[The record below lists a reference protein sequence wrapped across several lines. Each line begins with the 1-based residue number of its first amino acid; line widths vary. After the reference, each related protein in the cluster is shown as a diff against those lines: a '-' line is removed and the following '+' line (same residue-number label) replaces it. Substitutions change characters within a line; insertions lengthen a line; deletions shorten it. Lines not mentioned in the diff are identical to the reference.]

1 MRKSETRHERLQ
13 GIHRTLEPL
22 RVAKKTTIKTL
33 GAIGRKHKYLRYPI
47 FIGLVAFIFVYNVF
61 FHAFIQFKMR
71 EKMARAMAVSMTL
84 ILVLTSVDLSVLAL
98 SAGQS
103 GYYNLTSYETESGS
117 VMVPLG
123 TVAEEIELP
132 ESLISTMDFYAV
144 EETETPSDAEVPSD
158 AEIPSDAE
166 VPVST
171 ETPSNAEVPASTET
185 PSDAEVPAST
195 VTPSDAEAPENTE
208 ISSDA
213 TVPESTEMPSDA
225 VMPEGTDSTT
235 TSLDTDNT
243 VDVTVE
249 TVTVVPEQMNAAPED
264 SSELQVLSADEN
276 VETEETATS
285 ETEVND
291 EIVTSEASEAEEI
304 ISSETVEEGEQDI
317 TTEISDGVYEET
329 ITTEVPVTWYCENYD
344 ANTLGEYVFVAQF
357 PTEYKGNVLNVA
369 VETMPAIVVKVVE
382 PQIVIGTQ
390 IVDGIEIEMK
400 AAPGVFPEDA
410 VMSVTKVT
418 DEEIV
423 ALIEETIQKE
433 IDDNKEDEEDQTTL
447 QSTITFDIVVLD
459 GAGNEIQPEIPKGMT
474 EQEAVCVT
482 FKQVVPVLEVECEE
496 DEVTN
501 MQVYYVE
508 DTFDEVEAVET
519 GTSGED
525 VLFNPE
531 HFSYYSCACTHS
543 SYKSV
548 SSWKSLYQAI
558 YNKTGTV
565 NVKLTSDITI
575 SKLIF
580 YSNSNRIYIHKGQ
593 TVNLNLNGYDIRSY
607 TGEEAVEL
615 EKGKF
620 NLHDTNGNGTIS
632 AAEASR
638 VIYVTGDQTTLNIYG
653 GTIRKAG
660 DESWGV
666 DVVANSYINMNGG
679 RIYGSFS
686 SGIWASAENYTYIKM
701 EGGEIDGSAQGIY
714 YGGSNASR
722 GSVSMVGGTIKNYK
736 SYGIYNGGTVLHLN
750 RGTIAGNSS
759 YKAYGV
765 YVNGANATVR
775 LNDSILF
782 SNNRAA
788 DIYVGSYV
796 NNRIE
801 VAANLGGT
809 DIGIATAATPTDNAP
824 VQFTVANEY
833 AVNNMDKFY
842 SKASSSYG
850 VWNPNDTNYLV
861 TGPMGN
867 RTITAEMV
875 FVETNPA
882 TNANGE
888 VAKLALGTATP
899 VASNASAKD
908 ISTVVKF
915 NTPMTFNATLV
926 DSTNYEFKGWK
937 KQGTTTILSTS
948 PTYTFDAKDN
958 VNLEAVF
965 VRKTCT
971 VTIKTSAVSMGT
983 VAYVSSSPSGKG
995 ITTNAETGV
1004 VTGTFEMGSVIT
1016 VTATAKEVTSS
1027 NPKAYYKLAQWSD
1040 GVEGTTEGQVTT
1052 RQITVSEDNAAY
1064 IAQFRYPDPDPNAT
1078 GTLFIGVEQ
1087 LHPSA
1092 YCYTSQNPAQ
1102 SAPSKVILIGAEYGE
1117 MANTAGGT
1125 LAIAGLPGNSARL
1138 SVLTST
1144 KDVNRGSSTD
1154 TLGKAE
1160 TYYDAVTTGSKCAD
1174 SATHHG
1180 STTATSS
1187 ASMGIY
1193 AHGNTSNG
1201 RYSVN
1206 TSSIPANG
1214 YGYYVCIDLKQNN
1227 NIWSSDNL
1235 YKGDAFDTCP
1245 GGWIAY
1251 SSTCGKWH
1259 YWCNN
1264 GGVQGAGP
1272 YYAYAYDKAV
1282 SFTAWEKDSNNNPIS
1297 SNISV
1302 KVNELKLGN
1311 GTNQDYIESADVTVT
1326 IKATDGNYYTLA
1338 NAVFTGETGN
1348 GIPAG
1353 AVIDFANGDRVIEFN
1368 LNGVAFNHTLPEAI
1382 ISRGTGEDKTQTE
1395 YTYIR
1400 DALQNAVA
1408 GDIVYVYGPAI
1419 SEISGEGIE
1428 VAEGVKIIS
1437 YDGTEITLDANSTLN
1452 AEKDGT
1458 IELLEGTMTATPAGD
1473 GSNVEVS
1480 VTGATVTAKEEITVS
1495 TDSKGKGQVST
1506 SEAGAD
1512 ISISP
1517 DGDAN
1522 HKVVFEGCIAGK
1534 TYGVNAGE
1542 MTTEDK
1548 VTISGGTEYDLTVP
1562 STGGSEKVVST
1573 DSTNTGTITITQGQD
1588 ADKNDTVVV
1597 ESTNANDSITVTTT
1611 SKDTNGQDVTV
1622 EQNYTT
1628 SEANTKL
1635 VISDKTDEVIL
1646 EQGGVNVPS
1655 NGSVILPNGEVIEN
1669 TSGVGGNN
1677 ITVSVDDNGSKS
1689 VAIPG
1694 GGSANVGGTEI
1705 SVPNAEPAN
1714 LPVDVELNNDGTLD
1728 VTAQSGNSV
1737 MIGGETYEI
1746 GDYNATFEVDPN
1758 AGEDAIPV
1766 VKEGTVVLQP
1776 GQSITDSNGVTYTNP
1791 PVAAGEESKPIEI
1804 TMTEGQSSE
1813 VNVAPGQSFEY
1824 TPAGENKAI
1833 EYVNPSASDTTFMVD
1848 EKGEVSLGSDISLGE
1863 GNNVNTNFGEV
1874 NANVEI
1880 PTGNTGTVDIDPIE
1894 GNITIQNAGD
1904 RVIIGTVE
1912 YEASEPGT
1920 VFKPGKD
1927 GVELSNGGV
1936 TLDSNEDIIING
1948 TKIEN
1953 SGSGECTVSQKKD
1966 EDGNPTGEMNVEVP
1980 NKGSFTMT
1988 DPVSGQGATFTN
2000 PGSEADYTIDDRGNL
2015 VVPADKEVAFKQNG
2029 VTTTVKAPEDGDVTI
2044 VPSEDG
2050 VEITA
2055 PAGKDVTIN
2064 DTVYENVGSEELG
2077 IVVDE
2082 KGNPVLIEGT
2092 TQVPDGGKITLPGGD
2107 VIGAENGNVTVDA
2120 SGILSVPD
2128 GVTTTITKDGITS
2141 SYTADGNVN
2150 LEYDPETG
2158 VPTLGAGSIGSVEL
2172 GSNSKIDVIYNT
2184 IEETDE
2190 TFEEYEK
2197 ATITNTGKVPASV
2210 DGSGNIEVPKGG
2222 SVIID
2227 SEVKAEDGTAVPV
2240 QNKVSVPS
2248 NAQNNSVSMVPQ
2260 SDGTVDVTLDSAGD
2274 SVNVNGMEYT
2284 AGSENTKI
2292 SVAENG
2298 STLESGSVSLDGG
2311 KMPKES
2317 INVNGTCVTSSG
2329 KAGTT
2334 VTAGKNA
2341 DGTVELGVSAGG
2353 TFDLSVPGL
2362 DETKVTFTN
2371 PSKDNNASY
2380 TVENDGSILVEDGDP
2395 ISFITSNGKAM
2406 EVFATGA
2413 ENAVDNDLLLKVTE
2427 NGVELSADS
2436 GTDINVGGETFE
2448 NIGALGEDLTIT
2460 VDSNG
2465 NPVLNSGDVA
2475 IPDGADIRLP
2485 DGNIVQGDANEDG
2498 DKVTV
2503 TTEKDSEGNINS
2515 DINVPNGATV
2525 TITTPSGSVN
2535 NYTATTDNV
2544 KITTD
2549 ESENPTLKSGSVAVG
2564 DGSKIKVNDTVIQ
2577 GMTAED
2583 SNGQK
2588 TEAPV
2593 VDANGKMEIPAGS
2606 GVIFEKEIING
2617 EGKTEVVKTTIN
2629 TPSDN
2634 SGSVDVTMNADSYDV
2649 KADTLGDEI
2658 GIDGS
2663 LYETTA
2669 APTTIKVSDN
2679 GKELTEGGVVLDG
2692 NQTPKESIIVNGTE
2706 VKNVG
2711 EGTVSVEK
2719 LDSNNSK
2726 FTVESGGEFE
2736 LSVPGVPG
2744 SGVVFTNP
2752 DATNSA
2758 EYTVDGD
2765 GNIALG
2771 ENSEISF
2778 KVGNKDC
2785 VVGGGEGVSMK
2796 VTEDGVQL
2804 TVEPGKAVTIN
2815 GVEYIAKDG
2824 ETLEVTID
2832 NAGNKIISSG
2842 ITDIPEG
2849 DSVFIENSNGEKI
2862 KISKPDDG
2870 DGSNESIKVSADG
2883 TIDAAIGD
2891 TIQIGDGTY
2900 TNNDSDGDFI
2910 LDVNPESGE
2919 VVAKDGEK
2927 IEVTN
2932 GNITFEDTST
2942 TPPTKVSVSTEGDE
2956 TITVEKTDEGTP
2968 EVTIPAGG
2976 NATITNKDG
2985 KEVEVVIPESVGDDT
3000 TVGISSNGD
3009 LSVDMEAGDKVIIGG
3024 VEYEAEKDGTLKVDG
3039 STGKM
3044 DETGSTIGDSS
3055 NPVTPAIDPERFNK
3069 ENYQYELEPGES
3081 IMVGDTIYTAP
3092 EDGSGV
3098 ILSGNPDGPP
3108 IITIKKDGE
3117 SVIVGN
3123 ETYTADSDDTK
3134 LVVNGPNDIT
3144 LVDNGK
3150 GDGSNSSVAVES
3162 PATITIDG
3170 NTYTGEGE
3178 EGEKALTVSKTE
3190 NGNNVNVMT
3199 GADVS
3204 VELGTETD
3212 VEVTGGDS
3220 VTIGKTEYT
3229 APESGMTLSGNKNSN
3244 PTITIDKAGETVKVG
3259 NEEYTAG
3266 KDNTQIIVNSPN
3278 NVTMVDNGQADGANS
3293 SLIVKNPS
3301 TMTIDGNK
3309 ITATGTS
3316 DGGYVIEKTEEG
3328 NSMDIAED
3336 TKVSVTMGAN
3346 GSDIIINEPASVGGQ
3361 ATGETTTLTSSSG
3374 GTTFEID
3381 KTTQNEE
3388 EEYVVNITPASGTV
3402 MKPIV
3407 DENGNVIGF
3416 ETTKKP
3422 TSSNSGSSGSSN
3434 KTEEEELEEKTEM
3447 QDGEN
3452 PNDVESQDGEAED
3465 SESEDGESAE
3475 DIEGTEEAEEGSE
3488 AEEESAENVG
3498 TDGKITISDV
3508 SEAKDVAV
3516 VEEMEVIYGKGSI
3529 DVSVNGAGILTSD
3542 LEEILKACFTEEDLN
3557 AIKAGQE
3564 VEIRISILLNE
3575 DVDKDAL
3582 KEIKEAYK
3590 LCAKEIDGL
3599 VYAGMYDVIVEHR
3612 VMGQEWSKLH
3622 ELNEE
3627 IQLTVEIPEEI
3638 RAAGRTYFMMRN
3650 HEGTCNLLPDVDTD
3664 VNTITIRSA
3673 EFSIYTIMYT
3683 DENVVDL
3690 DLEELN
3696 ITVLS
3701 ADHSSNAFPWIWVV
3715 LGICVIV
3722 AFGIIIILIK
3732 KRNDEEE
3739 IKL

>member
-1 MRKSETRHERLQ
+1 MKKSEKRKERLK
-13 GIHRTLEPL
+13 GIQRTLEPL

-33 GAIGRKHKYLRYPI
+33 GAIGRKHKFLRYPI

-71 EKMARAMAVSMTL
+71 EKMARAMAVAMTL

-98 SAGQS
+98 SAGKT
-103 GYYNLTSYETESGS
+103 GYYNLTSYEMESDS

-123 TVAEEIELP
+123 TMPEEMELP
-132 ESLISTMDFYAV
+132 ESVISTMDFYAV
-144 EETETPSDAEVPSD
+144 EENEVPSD
-158 AEIPSDAE
+158 VE
-166 VPVST
+166 VP
-171 ETPSNAEVPASTET
+171 ESTET
-185 PSDAEVPAST
+185 PSDVE
-195 VTPSDAEAPENTE
+195 
-208 ISSDA
+208 
-213 TVPESTEMPSDA
+213 VPESTEDPSD
-225 VMPEGTDSTT
+225 VVVPES
-235 TSLDTDNT
+235 TDNT
-243 VDVTVE
+243 TASLDINNTADVTVE
-249 TVTVVPEQMNAAPED
+249 TVTVVPEQVNAAPEE
-264 SSELQVLSADEN
+264 SSELQVFSLEEN
-276 VETEETATS
+276 AETEETSAS
-285 ETEVND
+285 ETEVK
-291 EIVTSEASEAEEI
+291 EEI
-304 ISSETVEEGEQDI
+304 ITSETMAEEEQDI
-317 TTEISDGVYEET
+317 TAELTDGVYEET
-329 ITTEVPVTWYCENYD
+329 ITAEVPVTWICENYD

-357 PTEYKGNVLNVA
+357 PAEYKGNVLNVA
-369 VETMPAIVVKVVE
+369 VETAPAIVVKVVE

-400 AAPGVFPEDA
+400 AAPGVFPEGA
-410 VMSVTKVT
+410 VMSVTKVA
-418 DEEIV
+418 DEESV

-433 IDDNKEDEEDQTTL
+433 IDNNKEDEEDQTTL

-459 GAGNEIQPEIPKGMT
+459 SEGNEIQPEIPKGMT

-482 FKQVVPVLEVECEE
+482 FKQVVPVLEVECED

-508 DTFDEVEAVET
+508 DTFDKVEVVET

-525 VLFNPE
+525 VSFSPE

-558 YNKTGTV
+558 YNKTGIV

-575 SKLIF
+575 KKLTF

-632 AAEASR
+632 AADASR
-638 VIYVTGDQTTLNIYG
+638 VIYVTGDGTTLNIYG
-653 GTIRKAG
+653 GTIRRAG

-666 DVVANSYINMNGG
+666 DVVANSDINVYGG
-679 RIYGSFS
+679 RIYGTFS

-701 EGGEIDGSAQGIY
+701 HGGEIDGSTQGIY

-722 GSVSMVGGTIKNYK
+722 GSISMVGGSIINSK
-736 SYGIYNGGTVLHLN
+736 SYGIYNGGTTLHLN
-750 RGTIAGNSS
+750 RGTIAGNPS

-765 YVNGANATVR
+765 YVNGANATVA
-775 LNDSILF
+775 LNDSIIF
-782 SNNRAA
+782 SDNRAA
-788 DIYVGSYV
+788 DIYVGSYA
-796 NNRIE
+796 NNRIQ
-801 VAANLGGT
+801 VNGMLGGS
-809 DIGIATAATPTDNAP
+809 DIGIATAITPTDAAP
-824 VQFTVANEY
+824 VQFTTVNDY

-888 VAKLALGTATP
+888 VAKLTLGSAAP
-899 VASNASAKD
+899 VTSNASAKD

-926 DSTNYEFKGWK
+926 DSTNYEFKGWR

-965 VRKTCT
+965 VRKICT
-971 VTIKTSAVSMGT
+971 VTITMSDYSAARGEAYITGYKIGDATQSVSPNM
-983 VAYVSSSPSGKG
+983 
-995 ITTNAETGV
+995 
-1004 VTGTFEMGSVIT
+1004 VTGTFEMGSTLTLSATPRTKDNITYEFYQWNDGDKSATKT
-1016 VTATAKEVTSS
+1016 VTVIGDVVYT
-1027 NPKAYYKLAQWSD
+1027 
-1040 GVEGTTEGQVTT
+1040 
-1052 RQITVSEDNAAY
+1052 
-1064 IAQFRYPDPDPNAT
+1064 AQFKNPAPDPNAE
-1078 GTLFIGVEQ
+1078 GYIFIGVQEITT
-1087 LHPSA
+1087 HPNTGSL
-1092 YCYTSQNPAQ
+1092 
-1102 SAPSKVILIGAEYGE
+1102 VLLIGDGE
-1117 MANTAGGT
+1117 KMTDTSGDAKIAV
-1125 LAIAGLPGNSARL
+1125 AGLPGDYAEVTAVADGTTRQDYNYGADQYSAIIKEKYGTNVS
-1138 SVLTST
+1138 SV
-1144 KDVNRGSSTD
+1144 G
-1154 TLGKAE
+1154 GKE
-1160 TYYDAVTTGSKCAD
+1160 VSVSKA
-1174 SATHHG
+1174 
-1180 STTATSS
+1180 
-1187 ASMGIY
+1187 
-1193 AHGNTSNG
+1193 
-1201 RYSVN
+1201 
-1206 TSSIPANG
+1206 
-1214 YGYYVCIDLKQNN
+1214 
-1227 NIWSSDNL
+1227 
-1235 YKGDAFDTCP
+1235 GDDFDTCP
-1245 GGWIAY
+1245 GGKIVYYAG
-1251 SSTCGKWH
+1251 TTADGKTESAW
-1259 YWCNN
+1259 YFWCD
-1264 GGVQGAGP
+1264 GGAKDGVGP
-1272 YYAYAYDKAV
+1272 YSAYTYVGKKSYVA
-1282 SFTAWEKDSNNNPIS
+1282 
-1297 SNISV
+1297 SNISATYNDIIYSEDKKTVEKIDLNVTITVDDVAYSIANLQYFDKDINYAEGDKTVELDLGGVAFTYVLPEATVISYDTNGEEIGRVHYDTLQQAIEAAEEGDTVEVIGNAVSEIATKEGVEINSGV
-1302 KVNELKLGN
+1302 K
-1311 GTNQDYIESADVTVT
+1311 IESFNGMT
-1326 IKATDGNYYTLA
+1326 ITTGDATDG
-1338 NAVFTGETGN
+1338 E
-1348 GIPAG
+1348 
-1353 AVIDFANGDRVIEFN
+1353 
-1368 LNGVAFNHTLPEAI
+1368 
-1382 ISRGTGEDKTQTE
+1382 EDT
-1395 YTYIR
+1395 I
-1400 DALQNAVA
+1400 
-1408 GDIVYVYGPAI
+1408 
-1419 SEISGEGIE
+1419 
-1428 VAEGVKIIS
+1428 KI
-1437 YDGTEITLDANSTLN
+1437 NV
-1452 AEKDGT
+1452 EKDGT
-1458 IELLEGTMTATPAGD
+1458 IELMEGIMTATPATD
-1473 GSNVEVS
+1473 DSDVEVS
-1480 VTGATVTAKEEITVS
+1480 VAGATVTAQEEITVS
-1495 TDSKGKGQVST
+1495 TDNNGQGQVST
-1506 SEAGAD
+1506 SKAGAD
-1512 ISISP
+1512 ITISP

-1522 HKVVFEGCIAGK
+1522 HTVVFEGCIADK

-1542 MTTEDK
+1542 MTTEEK

-1597 ESTNANDSITVTTT
+1597 ESTDANDSITVTTT

-1628 SEANTKL
+1628 SKENTKL

-1655 NGSVILPNGEVIEN
+1655 NGSVTLPNGEVIEN
-1669 TSGVGGNN
+1669 TSGSNGDD
-1677 ITVSVDDNGSKS
+1677 ITVSVDNNGNKS

-1694 GGSANVGGTEI
+1694 GSSANVGGTEI

-1737 MIGGETYEI
+1737 VIGGETYEI
-1746 GDYNATFEVDPN
+1746 GDYNATFEVDPD
-1758 AGEDAIPV
+1758 AGEDAVPV

-1824 TPAGENKAI
+1824 TPVGEDEAI
-1833 EYVNPSASDTTFMVD
+1833 EYVNPGASDTTFVVD

-1863 GNNVNTNFGEV
+1863 GNNVNINFGEV

-1904 RVIIGTVE
+1904 RVIIGEVE
-1912 YEASEPGT
+1912 YKASEPGT

-1966 EDGNPTGEMNVEVP
+1966 NDGNPTGEMNVEVP

-1988 DPVSGQGATFTN
+1988 DPASGQSATFTN
-2000 PGSEADYTIDDRGNL
+2000 PGAEADYTIDDSGNL

-2029 VTTTVKAPEDGDVTI
+2029 ITTTVKAPEDGDVTI
-2044 VPSEDG
+2044 VPTEDG

-2092 TQVPDGGKITLPGGD
+2092 TQVSDGGKITLPGGD
-2107 VIGAENGNVTVDA
+2107 VIGAQNGNVTVDA
-2120 SGILSVPD
+2120 SGIISVPD
-2128 GVTTTITKDGITS
+2128 GATTTITKGGITS

-2158 VPTLGAGSIGSVEL
+2158 VPTLGAGSIGSVAL
-2172 GSNSKIDVIYNT
+2172 GNNSKIDVIYNT

-2210 DGSGNIEVPKGG
+2210 DSSGNVEVPKGG
-2222 SVIID
+2222 AVIID
-2227 SEVKAEDGTAVPV
+2227 SEVKFEDGKTVPV

-2248 NAQNNSVSMVPQ
+2248 NAQNDSVSMVPQ

-2274 SVNVNGMEYT
+2274 KVNVNGMEYT
-2284 AGSENTKI
+2284 AGSEDTKI

-2298 STLESGSVSLDGG
+2298 STLENGSVSLDGG
-2311 KMPKES
+2311 KTPKES

-2329 KAGTT
+2329 KAGTA

-2341 DGTVELGVSAGG
+2341 DGTVELDVSAGG
-2353 TFDLSVPGL
+2353 AFDLSVPGL
-2362 DETKVTFTN
+2362 DETNVTFIN
-2371 PSKDNNASY
+2371 PSEENNASY
-2380 TVENDGSILVEDGDP
+2380 TVENDGSIMLEDGAP
-2395 ISFITSNGKAM
+2395 ISFITPNGKKM
-2406 EVFATGA
+2406 EVSATGA
-2413 ENAVDNDLLLKVTE
+2413 ENVEDNDISLKVT
-2427 NGVELSADS
+2427 NDGVELSADS
-2436 GTDINVGGETFE
+2436 GTDINVAGETFE
-2448 NIGALGEDLTIT
+2448 NIGSSGESLTIT
-2460 VDSNG
+2460 VDPNG
-2465 NPVLNSGDVA
+2465 NPILKSGDVA
-2475 IPDGADIRLP
+2475 IPDGADIMLP
-2485 DGNIVQGDANEDG
+2485 DGNIVQGDANVGGE
-2498 DKVTV
+2498 KVTV
-2503 TTEKDSEGNINS
+2503 TTEKDSEGNIKSN
-2515 DINVPNGATV
+2515 INVPNGATA
-2525 TITTPSGSVN
+2525 TITTPGGGVN
-2535 NYTATTDNV
+2535 NYTAITDNV
-2544 KITTD
+2544 EITTD
-2549 ESENPTLKSGSVAVG
+2549 ESKNPTLKSGSVAVG
-2564 DGSKIKVNDTVIQ
+2564 DGSKIQVNDTVIQ
-2577 GMTAED
+2577 GMTTEG
-2583 SNGQK
+2583 SNEQEA
-2588 TEAPV
+2588 EAPV
-2593 VDANGKMEIPAGS
+2593 VNADGTMKIPAGS
-2606 GVIFEKEIING
+2606 GVIFEKEITNSNG
-2617 EGKTEVVKTTIN
+2617 ETEVVKTTIS

-2634 SGSVDVTMNADSYDV
+2634 NGSVDVTMNADSYDV
-2649 KADTLGDEI
+2649 KVDTLGDKVGI
-2658 GIDGS
+2658 GGS
-2663 LYETTA
+2663 SYETTV
-2669 APTTIKVSDN
+2669 APTAIKVSDN
-2679 GKELTEGGVVLDG
+2679 GNELTEGGVVLDG
-2692 NQTPKESIIVNGTE
+2692 NQTPAESIVVNGTE

-2719 LDSNNSK
+2719 LDNNNSK
-2726 FTVESGGEFE
+2726 FTIEAGGEFE
-2736 LSVPGVPG
+2736 LSVPGIPD

-2752 DATNSA
+2752 DPANSA

-2771 ENSEISF
+2771 TNSEISF
-2778 KVGNKDC
+2778 KVGDEDC

-2804 TVEPGKAVTIN
+2804 NVEPGKTVTIN

-2824 ETLEVTID
+2824 ETLKVTID

-2842 ITDIPEG
+2842 TTDIPEG
-2849 DSVFIENSNGEKI
+2849 DSVFIENGNGEMI
-2862 KISKPDDG
+2862 KISKPDDV
-2870 DGSNESIKVSADG
+2870 DGSEEPIEVSADG
-2883 TIDAAIGD
+2883 TIDATIGD
-2891 TIQIGDGTY
+2891 TIQIGDGIY
-2900 TNNDSDGDFI
+2900 TNNDSEGDFI
-2910 LDVNPESGE
+2910 LDVNPETGE
-2919 VVAKDGEK
+2919 VVVKDGEN
-2927 IEVTN
+2927 IDVTN
-2932 GNITFEDTST
+2932 GNVTFEDTST
-2942 TPPTKVSVSTEGDE
+2942 TPPTKVSVSTEDE

-2968 EVTIPAGG
+2968 QITIPAGG

-2985 KEVEVVIPESVGDDT
+2985 EEVEIIVPESSGDDT
-3000 TVGISSNGD
+3000 TGEGDNVDDSTTVVVGADGS
-3009 LSVDMEAGDKVIIGG
+3009 LSLDMEAGDKVIIGG
-3024 VEYEAEKDGTLKVDG
+3024 VEYEAEQDGTLKVDG

-3044 DETGSTIGDSS
+3044 DETGSTIGDSF
-3055 NPVTPAIDPERFNK
+3055 NPVTPTIDPENFNK

-3081 IMVGDTIYTAP
+3081 IMVGDTVYTAP

-3098 ILSGNPDGPP
+3098 ILSGNPDGNP

-3117 SVIVGN
+3117 SVIVGD
-3123 ETYTADSDDTK
+3123 ETYTADSDNTK
-3134 LVVNGPNDIT
+3134 FVVNGPNDIT

-3170 NTYTGEGE
+3170 NTYTTKGE

-3190 NGNNVNVMT
+3190 NGNNINVMT

-3220 VTIGKTEYT
+3220 VTIDGTEYK
-3229 APESGMTLSGNKNSN
+3229 APESGMTLSGNENSN
-3244 PTITIDKAGETVKVG
+3244 PTITMNQAGESVQVG

-3266 KDNTQIIVNSPN
+3266 DDNTQIIVNGPN
-3278 NVTMVDNGQADGANS
+3278 NVTLVDNGQPDGSNS
-3293 SLIVKNPS
+3293 SLVVKNPS

-3309 ITATGTS
+3309 ITTTGTS
-3316 DGGYVIEKTEEG
+3316 GGGYVIEKTESG
-3328 NSMDIAED
+3328 NRMDIAED

-3346 GSDIIINEPASVGGQ
+3346 GSDIVINESASVGGQ
-3361 ATGETTTLTSSSG
+3361 TTGETTTLTSSSS
-3374 GTTFEID
+3374 GTTLEID

-3388 EEYVVNITPASGTV
+3388 EEYVVNITPAPGTV

-3416 ETTKKP
+3416 ETEKKP
-3422 TSSNSGSSGSSN
+3422 ASSNSGGLVEEP
-3434 KTEEEELEEKTEM
+3434 KEEKLEEESETEDTEDEKLE
-3447 QDGEN
+3447 
-3452 PNDVESQDGEAED
+3452 DVESGED
-3465 SESEDGESAE
+3465 T
-3475 DIEGTEEAEEGSE
+3475 EGTENTEDSSNSEEGSVD
-3488 AEEESAENVG
+3488 NMD
-3498 TDGKITISDV
+3498 TDGKIIISDI

-3516 VEEMEVIYGKGSI
+3516 AKEMEVIYGKGSI
-3529 DVSVNGAGILTSD
+3529 DISVNGAGILTSD
-3542 LEEILKACFTEEDLN
+3542 LEELLKACFAEEDLK

-3564 VEIRISILLNE
+3564 VEVKISILLSE

-3582 KEIKEAYK
+3582 KEIMTAYK

-3599 VYAGMYDVIVEHR
+3599 VYADMYDITVEQR
-3612 VMGQEWSKLH
+3612 AVGQEWAEIHK
-3622 ELNEE
+3622 LNEE

-3638 RAAGRTYFMMRN
+3638 RAVGRTYFMMRN
-3650 HEGTCNLLPDVDTD
+3650 HEGICNLLPDIDTD
-3664 VNTITIRSA
+3664 ANTITVSSA
-3673 EFSIYTIMYT
+3673 DFSIYTIMYT
-3683 DENVVDL
+3683 DDNIVDL

-3696 ITVLS
+3696 IIVLS
-3701 ADHSSNAFPWIWVV
+3701 ADYSDNAFPWIWIALGVCVV
-3715 LGICVIV
+3715 A
-3722 AFGIIIILIK
+3722 AFGIVVILV
-3732 KRNDEEE
+3732 KRRKDEKE

>member
-1 MRKSETRHERLQ
+1 MKKSEKRKERLK
-13 GIHRTLEPL
+13 GIQRTLEPL

-33 GAIGRKHKYLRYPI
+33 GAIGRKHKFLRYPI
-47 FIGLVAFIFVYNVF
+47 FIGLVAFIFVYNVL

-71 EKMARAMAVSMTL
+71 EKMARAMAVTMTL

-98 SAGQS
+98 SAGKT
-103 GYYNLTSYETESGS
+103 GYYNLTSYEMESDS

-123 TVAEEIELP
+123 TMPEEMELP
-132 ESLISTMDFYAV
+132 ESVISTMDFYAV
-144 EETETPSDAEVPSD
+144 EENEVPSD
-158 AEIPSDAE
+158 VVMPE
-166 VPVST
+166 
-171 ETPSNAEVPASTET
+171 STET
-185 PSDAEVPAST
+185 PSDVE
-195 VTPSDAEAPENTE
+195 
-208 ISSDA
+208 
-213 TVPESTEMPSDA
+213 VPESTETPSD
-225 VMPEGTDSTT
+225 VVVPESTETPSDVEVPESTDNTT
-235 TSLDTDNT
+235 TSLDINNT
-243 VDVTVE
+243 ADVTVE
-249 TVTVVPEQMNAAPED
+249 TVTVVPEQVNAAPEE
-264 SSELQVLSADEN
+264 SSELQVLSLEEN
-276 VETEETATS
+276 AETEETSAS
-285 ETEVND
+285 ETEVKEEN
-291 EIVTSEASEAEEI
+291 VSSETEVKEEI
-304 ISSETVEEGEQDI
+304 ITSETIAEEEQDI
-317 TTEISDGVYEET
+317 TAELTDGVYEET
-329 ITTEVPVTWYCENYD
+329 ITAEVPVTWICENYD

-357 PTEYKGNVLNVA
+357 PAEYKGNVLNVA
-369 VETMPAIVVKVVE
+369 VETAPAIVVKVVE

-400 AAPGVFPEDA
+400 AAPGVFPEGA
-410 VMSVTKVT
+410 VMSVTKVA
-418 DEEIV
+418 DEESV

-433 IDDNKEDEEDQTTL
+433 IDNNKEDEEDQTTL

-459 GAGNEIQPEIPKGMT
+459 SEGNEIQPEIPKGMT

-482 FKQVVPVLEVECEE
+482 FKQVVPVLEVECED

-508 DTFDEVEAVET
+508 DTFDKVEVVET

-525 VLFNPE
+525 VSFSPE

-575 SKLIF
+575 KKLTF

-632 AAEASR
+632 AADASR
-638 VIYVTGDQTTLNIYG
+638 VIYVTGDGTTLNIYG
-653 GTIRKAG
+653 GTIRRAG

-666 DVVANSYINMNGG
+666 DAVANSDINMYGG
-679 RIYGSFS
+679 RIYGTFS

-701 EGGEIDGSAQGIY
+701 HGGEIEGSTQGIY

-722 GSVSMVGGTIKNYK
+722 GSISMVGGSIINSK
-736 SYGIYNGGTVLHLN
+736 SYGIYNGGTTLHLN
-750 RGTIAGNSS
+750 SGTIAGNPS

-765 YVNGANATVR
+765 YVNGANATVA
-775 LNDSILF
+775 LNDSIIF
-782 SNNRAA
+782 SDNRAA
-788 DIYVGSYV
+788 DIYVGSYA
-796 NNRIE
+796 NNRIQ
-801 VAANLGGT
+801 VNGMLGGS

-824 VQFTVANEY
+824 VQFTTANEY

-888 VAKLALGTATP
+888 VAKLTLGSAAP
-899 VASNASAKD
+899 VTSNASAKD

-926 DSTNYEFKGWK
+926 DSTNYEFKGWR

-965 VRKTCT
+965 VRKICT
-971 VTIKTSAVSMGT
+971 VTITMSDYSTARGE
-983 VAYVSSSPSGKG
+983 AYITGYKIGDATQSVSS
-995 ITTNAETGV
+995 NM
-1004 VTGTFEMGSVIT
+1004 VTGTFEMGSTLTLSATPFTKDNITYEFYQWNDGDKSATKT
-1016 VTATAKEVTSS
+1016 VTVNGDVVYT
-1027 NPKAYYKLAQWSD
+1027 
-1040 GVEGTTEGQVTT
+1040 
-1052 RQITVSEDNAAY
+1052 
-1064 IAQFRYPDPDPNAT
+1064 AQFKNPAPDPNAEGEIFVGVAPLKLSYGADET
-1078 GTLFIGVEQ
+1078 KPTNVLLIGVEEEMG
-1087 LHPSA
+1087 
-1092 YCYTSQNPAQ
+1092 TAQ
-1102 SAPSKVILIGAEYGE
+1102 GD
-1117 MANTAGGT
+1117 M
-1125 LAIAGLPGNSARL
+1125 LAVAGLPGNSARL
-1138 SVLTST
+1138 KITGWNVSTSHSQSG
-1144 KDVNRGSSTD
+1144 NYGWRSYYE
-1154 TLGKAE
+1154 KAVQS
-1160 TYYDAVTTGSKCAD
+1160 YAYNSD
-1174 SATHHG
+1174 SAKFIIKDG
-1180 STTATSS
+1180 K
-1187 ASMGIY
+1187 
-1193 AHGNTSNG
+1193 AHGNNSNTPA
-1201 RYSVN
+1201 VN
-1206 TSSIPANG
+1206 TQFANIQGVGGVYVNIELKDANG
-1214 YGYYVCIDLKQNN
+1214 GTGVN
-1227 NIWSSDNL
+1227 NL
-1235 YKGDAFDTCP
+1235 YRGDEFDTCP
-1245 GGWIAY
+1245 GGIIDKE
-1251 SSTCGKWH
+1251 SCGHWH
-1259 YWCNN
+1259 YWCCN

-1272 YYAYAYDKAV
+1272 YNAFSYVESRKFKAGNV
-1282 SFTAWEKDSNNNPIS
+1282 KANLISIKYNETKDVVEEINLN
-1297 SNISV
+1297 
-1302 KVNELKLGN
+1302 
-1311 GTNQDYIESADVTVT
+1311 VTVT
-1326 IKATDGNYYTLA
+1326 FPKEGENGSDLVYTLTNLKYEDRTVNYIEGDKTVELDLGGVAFTYVLPEATVISYDTNGEEIGRVHYDTLQQAIEAAEEGDTVEVIGNAVSEIATKEGVEINSGVKIESFNGMTITTGDATDG
-1338 NAVFTGETGN
+1338 E
-1348 GIPAG
+1348 
-1353 AVIDFANGDRVIEFN
+1353 
-1368 LNGVAFNHTLPEAI
+1368 
-1382 ISRGTGEDKTQTE
+1382 EDT
-1395 YTYIR
+1395 I
-1400 DALQNAVA
+1400 
-1408 GDIVYVYGPAI
+1408 
-1419 SEISGEGIE
+1419 
-1428 VAEGVKIIS
+1428 KI
-1437 YDGTEITLDANSTLN
+1437 NV
-1452 AEKDGT
+1452 EKDGT
-1458 IELLEGTMTATPAGD
+1458 IELMEGIMTATPATD
-1473 GSNVEVS
+1473 DSDVEVS
-1480 VTGATVTAKEEITVS
+1480 VTGATVTAQEEITVS
-1495 TDSKGKGQVST
+1495 TDNNGQGQVST
-1506 SEAGAD
+1506 SKAGAD
-1512 ISISP
+1512 ITISP

-1522 HKVVFEGCIAGK
+1522 HTVVFEGCIADK

-1597 ESTNANDSITVTTT
+1597 ESTDANDSITVTTT

-1628 SEANTKL
+1628 SKENTKL

-1655 NGSVILPNGEVIEN
+1655 NGSVTLPNGEVIEN
-1669 TSGVGGNN
+1669 TSGSNGDD
-1677 ITVSVDDNGSKS
+1677 ITVSVDNNGNKS

-1746 GDYNATFEVDPN
+1746 GDYNATFEVDPD
-1758 AGEDAIPV
+1758 AGEDAVPV

-1824 TPAGENKAI
+1824 TPAGEDEAI
-1833 EYVNPSASDTTFMVD
+1833 EYVNPGASDTTFVVD
-1848 EKGEVSLGSDISLGE
+1848 EKGEVSLGSDISLGV
-1863 GNNVNTNFGEV
+1863 GNNVNADFGEV
-1874 NANVEI
+1874 NVNVEI

-1904 RVIIGTVE
+1904 RVIIGEVE
-1912 YEASEPGT
+1912 YKASEPGT

-1966 EDGNPTGEMNVEVP
+1966 NDGNPTGEMNVEVP

-1988 DPVSGQGATFTN
+1988 DPASGQSATFTN
-2000 PGSEADYTIDDRGNL
+2000 PGAEADYTIDDSGNL

-2029 VTTTVKAPEDGDVTI
+2029 ITTTVKAPEDGDVTI
-2044 VPSEDG
+2044 VPTEDG

-2092 TQVPDGGKITLPGGD
+2092 TQVSDGGKITLPGGD
-2107 VIGAENGNVTVDA
+2107 VIGAQNGNVTVDA
-2120 SGILSVPD
+2120 SGIISVPD
-2128 GVTTTITKDGITS
+2128 GATTTITKDGITS

-2158 VPTLGAGSIGSVEL
+2158 VPTLGAGSIGSVAL
-2172 GSNSKIDVIYNT
+2172 GNNSKIDVIYNT

-2210 DGSGNIEVPKGG
+2210 DSSGNVEVPKGG

-2227 SEVKAEDGTAVPV
+2227 SEVKLEDGKTVPV

-2248 NAQNNSVSMVPQ
+2248 NAQNDSVSMVPQ

-2274 SVNVNGMEYT
+2274 NVNVNGMEYT
-2284 AGSENTKI
+2284 AGSDDTKI

-2311 KMPKES
+2311 KTPKES

-2341 DGTVELGVSAGG
+2341 DGTVELDVSAGG
-2353 TFDLSVPGL
+2353 AFDLSVPGL
-2362 DETKVTFTN
+2362 DETNVTFMN
-2371 PSKDNNASY
+2371 PSEENNASY
-2380 TVENDGSILVEDGDP
+2380 TVENDGSIMLEDGAP
-2395 ISFITSNGKAM
+2395 ISFITPNGKKM
-2406 EVFATGA
+2406 EVSATRA
-2413 ENAVDNDLLLKVTE
+2413 ENVEDNDISLKVT
-2427 NGVELSADS
+2427 NDGVELSADS
-2436 GTDINVGGETFE
+2436 GTDINVAGETFE
-2448 NIGALGEDLTIT
+2448 NIGSSGESLTIT
-2460 VDSNG
+2460 VDPNG
-2465 NPVLNSGDVA
+2465 NPILKSGDVA
-2475 IPDGADIRLP
+2475 IPDGADIMLP
-2485 DGNIVQGDANEDG
+2485 DGNIVQGDANVGGE
-2498 DKVTV
+2498 KVTV
-2503 TTEKDSEGNINS
+2503 TTEKDSEGNIKSN
-2515 DINVPNGATV
+2515 INVPNGATA
-2525 TITTPSGSVN
+2525 TITTPGGGVN
-2535 NYTATTDNV
+2535 NYTAITDNV
-2544 KITTD
+2544 EITTD
-2549 ESENPTLKSGSVAVG
+2549 ESKNPTLKSGSVAVG
-2564 DGSKIKVNDTVIQ
+2564 DGSKIQVNDTVIQ
-2577 GMTAED
+2577 GMTTEG
-2583 SNGQK
+2583 SNEQE

-2593 VDANGKMEIPAGS
+2593 VNADGTMKIPAGS
-2606 GVIFEKEIING
+2606 GVIFEKEITNSNG
-2617 EGKTEVVKTTIN
+2617 ETEVVRTTIS

-2634 SGSVDVTMNADSYDV
+2634 NGSVDVTMNADSYDV
-2649 KADTLGDEI
+2649 KVDTLGDKVGI
-2658 GIDGS
+2658 GGS
-2663 LYETTA
+2663 SYETTV
-2669 APTTIKVSDN
+2669 APTAIKVSDN
-2679 GKELTEGGVVLDG
+2679 GNELTEGGVVLDG
-2692 NQTPKESIIVNGTE
+2692 NQTPAESIVVNGTE

-2719 LDSNNSK
+2719 LDNNNSK
-2726 FTVESGGEFE
+2726 FTVEAGGEFE
-2736 LSVPGVPG
+2736 LSVPGILD

-2752 DATNSA
+2752 DPANSA
-2758 EYTVDGD
+2758 EYTVDDD

-2771 ENSEISF
+2771 TNSEISF
-2778 KVGNKDC
+2778 KVGDEDC

-2804 TVEPGKAVTIN
+2804 NVEPGKTVTIN
-2815 GVEYIAKDG
+2815 GVEYTAKDG
-2824 ETLEVTID
+2824 ETLKVTID

-2842 ITDIPEG
+2842 TTDIPEG
-2849 DSVFIENSNGEKI
+2849 DSVFIENGNGEMI

-2870 DGSNESIKVSADG
+2870 DGSEEPIEVSADG

-2891 TIQIGDGTY
+2891 TIQIGDGIY
-2900 TNNDSDGDFI
+2900 TNNDSEGDFI
-2910 LDVNPESGE
+2910 LEVNPETGE
-2919 VVAKDGEK
+2919 VVVKDGEN
-2927 IEVTN
+2927 IDVTN
-2932 GNITFEDTST
+2932 GNVTFEDTST
-2942 TPPTKVSVSTEGDE
+2942 TPPTKVSVSTEDE

-2968 EVTIPAGG
+2968 QITIPAGG

-2985 KEVEVVIPESVGDDT
+2985 KEVEVVIPESAEDGPTGEGDNADDST
-3000 TVGISSNGD
+3000 TVVVGADGS
-3009 LSVDMEAGDKVIIGG
+3009 LSLDMEAGDKVIIGG
-3024 VEYEAEKDGTLKVDG
+3024 VEYEAEQDGTLKVDG

-3044 DETGSTIGDSS
+3044 DETGSTIGDSF
-3055 NPVTPAIDPERFNK
+3055 NPVTPTIDPENFNK

-3081 IMVGDTIYTAP
+3081 IMVGDTVYTAP

-3098 ILSGNPDGPP
+3098 ILSGNPDGNP

-3117 SVIVGN
+3117 SVIVGD

-3170 NTYTGEGE
+3170 NTYTTKGE
-3178 EGEKALTVSKTE
+3178 EDEKAVTVSKTE
-3190 NGNNVNVMT
+3190 NGNNINVMT

-3220 VTIGKTEYT
+3220 VMISGTEYK
-3229 APESGMTLSGNKNSN
+3229 APESGMTLSGNENSN
-3244 PTITIDKAGETVKVG
+3244 PTITMNQAGESVQVG

-3266 KDNTQIIVNSPN
+3266 DNNTQIIVNGPN
-3278 NVTMVDNGQADGANS
+3278 NVTLVDNGQPDGSNS
-3293 SLIVKNPS
+3293 SLVVKNPS

-3309 ITATGTS
+3309 ITTTGTS
-3316 DGGYVIEKTEEG
+3316 GGGYVIEKTESG
-3328 NSMDIAED
+3328 NRMDIAED

-3346 GSDIIINEPASVGGQ
+3346 GSDIVINESASVGGQ
-3361 ATGETTTLTSSSG
+3361 TTGETTTLTSSSS
-3374 GTTFEID
+3374 GTTLEID

-3388 EEYVVNITPASGTV
+3388 EEYVVNITPAPGTV

-3416 ETTKKP
+3416 ETEKKP
-3422 TSSNSGSSGSSN
+3422 ASSNSGGSVEEP
-3434 KTEEEELEEKTEM
+3434 KEEKLEEESETEDTEDEKLE
-3447 QDGEN
+3447 
-3452 PNDVESQDGEAED
+3452 DVESG
-3465 SESEDGESAE
+3465 E
-3475 DIEGTEEAEEGSE
+3475 DIEGTENTEDSSNSEEGSVD
-3488 AEEESAENVG
+3488 NMD
-3498 TDGKITISDV
+3498 TDGKIIISDI

-3516 VEEMEVIYGKGSI
+3516 AKEMEVIYGKGSI
-3529 DVSVNGAGILTSD
+3529 DISVNGAGILTSD
-3542 LEEILKACFTEEDLN
+3542 LEELLKACFAEEDLK

-3564 VEIRISILLNE
+3564 VEVKISILLSE

-3582 KEIKEAYK
+3582 KEIMTAYK

-3599 VYAGMYDVIVEHR
+3599 VYADMYDITIEQRAV
-3612 VMGQEWSKLH
+3612 GQEWAEIHK
-3622 ELNEE
+3622 LNEE

-3638 RAAGRTYFMMRN
+3638 RAVGRTYFMMRN
-3650 HEGTCNLLPDVDTD
+3650 HEGICNLLPDIDTD
-3664 VNTITIRSA
+3664 ANTITVSSA
-3673 EFSIYTIMYT
+3673 DFSIYTIMYT
-3683 DENVVDL
+3683 DDNVVDL

-3696 ITVLS
+3696 VIILN
-3701 ADHSSNAFPWIWVV
+3701 ADHSDNAFPWIWIV
-3715 LGICVIV
+3715 LGVCVV
-3722 AFGIIIILIK
+3722 AAFGIVVILV
-3732 KRNDEEE
+3732 KRRKDEKE